1 MGFISVLYARF
12 FEILLSASLQLIER
26 DHLRTRFRWRVR
38 RAAVACPAS
47 AQAAF
52 AALQGDEGLAADDGG
67 AGGNGN
73 QDDEMLGPHWHHV
86 STFEPS

>member
-1 MGFISVLYARF
+1 
-12 FEILLSASLQLIER
+12 
-26 DHLRTRFRWRVR
+26 
-38 RAAVACPAS
+38 
-47 AQAAF
+47 
-52 AALQGDEGLAADDGG
+52 LQGDEGLAADDGG